1 MAIGTTIPAELVQR
15 ILPLIM
21 NQKERVSKLAQELVD
36 KVQMLPENV
45 KCDDPEVQKLL
56 DILKQLQQ
64 NIEKLKRLLELINR
78 VVPIMQNVGIIA
90 TVLQIVQLFIPSVP
104 GVPPG
109 PIAKLINTLSK
120 LIDNIK
126 SAIECLQ
133 GILGTVNGTV
143 DTINNQIGK
152 SINKLGSICNNEV
165 FNINTDVALA
175 MDKLNNTNNTGLNSL
190 LDLTDQLD
198 SEFYQ
203 DINVSDED
211 INNRIQLIED
221 LLEEQRDLLLSI
233 KEAPSQIINQSGPP
247 SDNIGDPGDY
257 YIDSTTNSVYGPKND
272 QGWQI
277 NNINL

>member
-21 NQKERVSKLAQELVD
+21 NQKERVSKLAQDLID

-45 KCDDPEVQKLL
+45 KCDDPEVQQLL

-78 VVPIMQNVGIIA
+78 IVPIMQNVGIIA
-90 TVLQIVQLFIPSVP
+90 TVLQLVQLAIPAVP

-109 PIAKLINTLSK
+109 PIAKFINILSK

-126 SAIECLQ
+126 SAIECLK
-133 GILGTVNGTV
+133 GVLGTVDGTV
-143 DTINNQIGK
+143 NMVNNQIGK
-152 SINKLGSICNNEV
+152 SINKLGSICNNDV
-165 FNINTDVALA
+165 FNVTTDVALA
-175 MDKLNNTNNTGLNSL
+175 MDKLNNTNNSGLNSL
-190 LDLTDQLD
+190 LDID

-211 INNRIQLIED
+211 IDNRIQLIED
-221 LLEEQRDLLLSI
+221 LIQQQRDLLLSI
-233 KEAPSQIINQSGPP
+233 KEAPSQVINQQGIPNN
-247 SDNIGDPGDY
+247 DIGDEGDY
-257 YIDSTTNSVYGPKND
+257 YIDSITNSVYGPKNN
-272 QGWQI
+272 QGWEKSS
-277 NNINL
+277 INL

>member
-21 NQKERVSKLAQELVD
+21 NQKERVSKLAQSLID

-45 KCDDPEVQKLL
+45 KCDDPEVQRLL

-64 NIEKLKRLLELINR
+64 EIEKLKRLLELINR

-90 TVLQIVQLFIPSVP
+90 TVLQIVQLFIPAVP

-126 SAIECLQ
+126 SAIECLK

-165 FNINTDVALA
+165 FDITSDVALA
-175 MDKLNNTNNTGLNSL
+175 MDKINNSDLSLINRLN
-190 LDLTDQLD
+190 DRLD

-211 INNRIQLIED
+211 IDNRMQLIED
-221 LLEEQRDLLLSI
+221 LFEEQRNLLLSI
-233 KEAPSQIINQSGPP
+233 KEAPSQVINQSGQPV
-247 SDNIGDPGDY
+247 NEIGDIGDY
-257 YIDSTTNSVYGPKND
+257 YIDLDTNSVYGPKNE
-272 QGWQI
+272 QGWQK